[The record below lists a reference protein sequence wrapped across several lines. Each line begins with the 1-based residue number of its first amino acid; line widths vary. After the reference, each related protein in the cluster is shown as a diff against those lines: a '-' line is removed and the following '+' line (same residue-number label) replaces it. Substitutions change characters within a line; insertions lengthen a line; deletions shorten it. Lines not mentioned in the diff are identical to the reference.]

1 MFLVYINWKGQAAY
15 VHLCIPLYT
24 KTFRRACMLF
34 SGCGLYTAK
43 NF

>member
-24 KTFRRACMLF
+24 KKHLGELVCYSLVVDFIQQR
-34 SGCGLYTAK
+34 
-43 NF
+43 